1 MFPTNNEAAH
11 SPTGAAIVADA
22 IIATM
27 FMAGP
32 NFPDPNP
39 MPSPEPAIPPVREPS
54 DAPGLPRSP
63 VIDPDDPAVPNQI

>member
-1 MFPTNNEAAH
+1 MSTITNKSLYPSAQ
-11 SPTGAAIVADA
+11 AAIGADA
-22 IIATM
+22 ILATM

-63 VIDPDDPAVPNQI
+63 VIDPQDPSEPNQI